1 MLLLYRYM
9 GLLIMFYANEHEP
22 IHVHA
27 KCQGRESKAE
37 IILQDGKLVEIRY
50 GSSVG
55 KAPLTDVEVRY
66 FHELVDCYA
75 MDIVQ
80 KWVDFFVLHKDI
92 APATISRRLK

>member
-1 MLLLYRYM
+1 LYLVVLQQKSGY
-9 GLLIMFYANEHEP
+9 G
-22 IHVHA
+22 
-27 KCQGRESKAE
+27 ESKAE
-37 IILQDGKLVEIRY
+37 ITLEDGNLVEICF
-50 GSSVG
+50 GHSAG

-80 KWVDFFVLHKDI
+80 KWVDFFVFHKDI